1 MIGNDCGCSFACA
14 PIGNR
19 ETICIICHVL
29 PAEPVV
35 FLYFSE
41 TFWHCI
47 TWLIVDPVLLI
58 RYFLKHL
65 STSYEPC
72 RICLTNFSMQPVWC
86 LKCRAPADTVIDSQ
100 LVQAMEVSSAM
111 VEKVRNDSHGR
122 CLAAEDIRLLK
133 CLEDCLDIHM
143 LSCFQV
149 SQSSWHSEFPE
160 GKEHVSRQST
170 QTRAELRKIAGICQK
185 GGASNC
191 SCSLIAGVWSDA
203 TVEICWMLRHL
214 FQVRSQKPDYC
225 RLVGCQCPVLFC
237 LSHDLQWFSLTSL
250 TLFPEAC
257 PEISSRDKV
266 IMKDTIN
273 EPSPRFY
280 IFCCGLWIAKILN
293 IDGLRLL
300 AWKDCV
306 GWFSPY

>member
-1 MIGNDCGCSFACA
+1 M
-14 PIGNR
+14 
-19 ETICIICHVL
+19 
-29 PAEPVV
+29 
-35 FLYFSE
+35 SE
-41 TFWHCI
+41 MS
-47 TWLIVDPVLLI
+47 
-58 RYFLKHL
+58 
-65 STSYEPC
+65 ST
-72 RICLTNFSMQPVWC
+72 
-86 LKCRAPADTVIDSQ
+86 DTVIDSQ

-133 CLEDCLDIHM
+133 CLENCLDIHM

-203 TVEICWMLRHL
+203 TATVEICWMLRHL

-225 RLVGCQCPVLFC
+225 RLVGCLPMSGTVLFVPWP
-237 LSHDLQWFSLTSL
+237 SVIQS
-250 TLFPEAC
+250 
-257 PEISSRDKV
+257 DKS
-266 IMKDTIN
+266 DTVPWGLPWNLKPRQSDN
-273 EPSPRFY
+273 ERY
-280 IFCCGLWIAKILN
+280 
-293 IDGLRLL
+293 D
-300 AWKDCV
+300 
-306 GWFSPY
+306 

>member
-1 MIGNDCGCSFACA
+1 MSSTGRHCDRFTAGAGDGGEQRHGGESPQWQPWTVPGSRGHPFAEMFRRLFRHTYA
-14 PIGNR
+14 IMFSG
-19 ETICIICHVL
+19 
-29 PAEPVV
+29 
-35 FLYFSE
+35 FSE
-41 TFWHCI
+41 FLTF
-47 TWLIVDPVLLI
+47 
-58 RYFLKHL
+58 
-65 STSYEPC
+65 
-72 RICLTNFSMQPVWC
+72 RIP
-86 LKCRAPADTVIDSQ
+86 R
-100 LVQAMEVSSAM
+100 
-111 VEKVRNDSHGR
+111 R
-122 CLAAEDIRLLK
+122 
-133 CLEDCLDIHM
+133 
-143 LSCFQV
+143 
-149 SQSSWHSEFPE
+149 
-160 GKEHVSRQST
+160 KEHVSRQST

-306 GWFSPY
+306 GWFSTLLAHAKESRKAGSETVSQRAI